1 MIVSTKNIGDILAKH
16 NSKQYNANKLKEE
29 CLELALIL
37 TQIANKPAKIAAEK
51 PDELYKELADV
62 LLRVD
67 IFYKCLTIEERNLI
81 DKFQKEKMEKYIKWY
96 TSSKYPEI

>member
-67 IFYKCLTIEERNLI
+67 IFYKSLTPEEQALIE
-81 DKFQKEKMEKYIKWY
+81 KFQKEKKEKYVKWY
-96 TSSKYPEI
+96 TSGKYPEI